1 MSARWLAAGVR
12 HELFMRVLPALRH
25 DMAGPLS
32 VARMGNAVLKR
43 YLAAQPFDPAQ
54 SLKRMEQ
61 TDEQLNQL
69 LISIRT
75 LARWDVESSD
85 RATPSPAL
93 QATLHLARPM
103 LDLNGVVL
111 DTTTEVDAPASW
123 PSIQPARALYMVLG
137 ALCHLQDS
145 AAGPSR
151 IVATPQGDD
160 LRLQSEAMAPT
171 LPGDHQPMQRQ
182 MKIDA
187 QALQW
192 LSDDLQWPVTVAA
205 GSVVL
210 GRPVEQ

>member
-1 MSARWLAAGVR
+1 MSADWLAAGVR

-43 YLAAQPFDPAQ
+43 YLAAVPFDPVQ

-61 TDEQLNQL
+61 TDQQLNEL

-75 LARWDVESSD
+75 LARWDLESAD
-85 RATPSPAL
+85 RATPTPAL

-111 DTTTEVDAPASW
+111 ETTDIDAPDAW
-123 PSIQPARALYMVLG
+123 PQIQPARALYMVLG
-137 ALCHLQDS
+137 VLSHLQDTAS
-145 AAGPSR
+145 GPSR
-151 IVATPQGDD
+151 ITVTPEGDS
-160 LRLQSEAMAPT
+160 LRMVSEPMAPS
-171 LPGDHQPMQRQ
+171 LPGDHQFAQRQ

-192 LSDDLQWPVTVAA
+192 LSDDLHWPVQINTAA
-205 GSVVL
+205 VVL
-210 GRPVEQ
+210 GLPSEQ